1 MSLKII
7 FFFPKK
13 TINKNIR
20 NNFPINLN
28 TTRYIK
34 ITDNSEIE
42 FVSHIE

>member
-13 TINKNIR
+13 TINKN
-20 NNFPINLN
+20 NFPINLN
-28 TTRYIK
+28 TTRNIK